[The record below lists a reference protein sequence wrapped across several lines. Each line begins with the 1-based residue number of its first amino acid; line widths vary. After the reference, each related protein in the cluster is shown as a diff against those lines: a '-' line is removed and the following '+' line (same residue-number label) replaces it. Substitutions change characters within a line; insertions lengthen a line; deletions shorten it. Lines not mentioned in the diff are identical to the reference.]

1 MDLTKLFAERLD
13 QIFYLLFYLFFIFY
27 FIYLFILFNDL
38 IPAIP
43 KGRAKLPGVG

>member
-13 QIFYLLFYLFFIFY
+13 QIFYLLFYLFIFY
-27 FIYLFILFNDL
+27 FIYLFILFTDL

-43 KGRAKLPGVG
+43 KGRAKPPEVG